1 MRSSSA
7 RDSFIVMVLLRFI
20 SKTICPG
27 PSMVLRPAS
36 PKEVPLG
43 FAQLPPEA
51 GVLEPKEEAGE
62 QNAAVLNHSNVVGLL
77 RETGAPVALAR
88 SEPLTPRLMSNE
100 FPSTRVV
107 KCSPEPTVKSPLHC
121 QPSRMCESGPRCAK
135 GWFSPKG
142 NSEIQLPVNSRPWS
156 K

>member
-7 RDSFIVMVLLRFI
+7 RDSFMVIVLLRFI

-36 PKEVPLG
+36 PKEVPFG
-43 FAQLPPEA
+43 FAQVLAEA
-51 GVLEPKEEAGE
+51 GPPDPNDEAGE
-62 QNAAVLNHSNVVGLL
+62 QKAAVLNHSDVVGSLT
-77 RETGAPVALAR
+77 ETGAPVALAR

-100 FPSTRVV
+100 FPSTRGV

-121 QPSRMCESGPRCAK
+121 QPSRTCESGPRCAK
-135 GWFSPKG
+135 
-142 NSEIQLPVNSRPWS
+142 R
-156 K
+156 

>member
-20 SKTICPG
+20 SNVICPG

-43 FAQLPPEA
+43 FAQLPPDPA
-51 GVLEPKEEAGE
+51 VLDPNDEAGE
-62 QNAAVLNHSNVVGLL
+62 QNAAVLNHSSVVGLL
-77 RETGAPVALAR
+77 TESGAPVALAR

-100 FPSTRVV
+100 FPSTRGV
-107 KCSPEPTVKSPLHC
+107 KCSPEPTVRSPLHC
-121 QPSRMCESGPRCAK
+121 QPSRTCESGPRCAK
-135 GWFSPKG
+135 RWFSPKG
-142 NSEIQLPVNSRPWS
+142 NS
-156 K
+156 